1 MMIRLKR
8 RQVPRRRQIKVAAKM
23 KARVA
28 VNLILVKIERRK
40 HLQRKQHQLRKQLR
54 LKKIVPRPLIV
65 AVALIEFERGVRG
78 LGIKFLMCEIC
89 LPQ

>member
-1 MMIRLKR
+1 M
-8 RQVPRRRQIKVAAKM
+8 PRRRQIKVAAKM

-78 LGIKFLMCEIC
+78 VRDQIFNLRDL
-89 LPQ
+89 LPH